1 MNNTIQNII
10 NRRSTRKFLKTPLM
24 ESELNLILEAGQ
36 SAPSAKN
43 EQPWQFT
50 VVQSKDLLDRLG
62 EKCKEYLIK
71 TDNPVFRRK
80 LENSDLNSFNLFY
93 HAPVLII
100 ISGNIQATDT
110 LIGCTLA
117 AENMIITTESL
128 GLGSCWIQAVKL
140 FSDIE
145 EGRGF
150 LVKSGVLLP
159 DYEVVASIVFGHK
172 ADSYQTPG
180 IRKRDNVI
188 YL

>member
-1 MNNTIQNII
+1 MNNTILNIM
-10 NRRSTRKFLKTPLM
+10 NRRSTRKFTENPLT

-50 VVQSKDLLDRLG
+50 VVRSKELLTGLC

-71 TDNPVFRRK
+71 TDNPVFRRR
-80 LENSDLNSFNLFY
+80 LENSDVSSFNIFY

-100 ISGNIQATDT
+100 ISGNSRATET

-117 AENMIITTESL
+117 AENMIIATESL

-140 FSDIE
+140 FGDTV
-145 EGRGF
+145 EGREF
-150 LVKSGVLLP
+150 LEKSGILLS
-159 DYEVVASIVFGHK
+159 DYEVVAPIVLGHK
-172 ADSYQTPG
+172 ADNYQAPS

-188 YL
+188 FL